1 MPMGVSPRVFSLV
14 ALVGILYFGLAVLAL
29 HLLPTGYD
37 PLTHA
42 VSDYA
47 VGAYGPVMDSAFVAF
62 GIGVFSLAIALS
74 RPDSSSVV
82 RSRLGVPLLSLAG
95 ACLFAVGFFPTDL
108 EGAPATTTGD
118 IHTSLSAIV
127 FLAMVVSLP
136 VLSRAFGRSEKL
148 RSYRRFSLALAIVVV
163 ALFFVA
169 DATITEGVYGGLGE
183 RVFILGFYSWLLLAT
198 IRVYRASS
206 SG

>member
-1 MPMGVSPRVFSLV
+1 MGVSPRVFSLV

-47 VGAYGPVMDSAFVAF
+47 VGTYGPVMDSAFVAF

-82 RSRLGVPLLSLAG
+82 HSRLGVPLLSVAG

-108 EGAPATTTGD
+108 EGAPATSTGD
-118 IHTSLSAIV
+118 IHTGLSAVV
-127 FLAMVVSLP
+127 FLAMVVSVP
-136 VLSRAFGRSEKL
+136 VLSRAFGRSDKL
-148 RSYRRFSLALAIVVV
+148 RSYYRLSLALAIVVV

-183 RVFILGFYSWLLLAT
+183 RVFILGFYSWLLLAS
-198 IRVYRASS
+198 IRVFRLS
-206 SG
+206 